1 MSERAKQK
9 ISIISPAF
17 NEESNIR
24 ACHARVR
31 AVMAGLSE
39 RYDYEHLFGDNCST
53 DGTLAILRELAAA
66 DPHVKVLAYSRNF
79 GSEKSGVTLYR
90 HCSGDAAICVVSD
103 LQDPPEDI
111 PRFIEQWEAGFD
123 IVYGIYENRADGFL
137 TRKARSFYY
146 RILDRISEE
155 RLPRDHSGFGL
166 FSRRVLDEAL
176 AVEDHAPYFRGL
188 IASVG
193 FRSVEIPYRRHGRAD
208 GASKQGWNFLLGFGM
223 NAIISYSLV
232 PLRLA
237 TFLGLAM
244 SGISLLLAVAYVVVK
259 LLNWNFQA
267 PGATTV
273 VVLVLFF
280 AGLQL
285 SFLGVLGEYIGA
297 IHAQV
302 RRKPFV
308 VIRERINL

>member
-1 MSERAKQK
+1 MRKK
-9 ISIISPAF
+9 LSIISPAF
-17 NEESNIR
+17 NEEANIR
-24 ACHARVR
+24 ACYERVKT
-31 AVMAGLSE
+31 VMAGLAD

-53 DGTLAILRELAAA
+53 DGTLALLRDLAAV
-66 DPHVKVLAYSRNF
+66 DPRVKVLAYSRNF

-90 HCSGDAAICVVSD
+90 HCTGDAAICVVSD
-103 LQDPPEDI
+103 LQDPPEEI
-111 PRFIEQWEAGFD
+111 PRFVEAWEAGSE
-123 IVYGIYENRADGFL
+123 IVYGIYENQADGWF
-137 TRKARSFYY
+137 TRRARRIYY
-146 RILDRISEE
+146 HLLDRISEE
-155 RLPRDHSGFGL
+155 RLPRNHSGFGL
-166 FSRRVLDEAL
+166 FDRRVLDEAL

-193 FRSVEIPYRRHGRAD
+193 FRSVELSYKRQGRST

-237 TFLGLAM
+237 TFMGIAM
-244 SGISLLLAVAYVVVK
+244 SGCSLLLAVLYVVIK

-280 AGLQL
+280 SGLQL
-285 SFLGVLGEYIGA
+285 FFLGLLGEYIGA

-308 VIRERINL
+308 VIRERINF